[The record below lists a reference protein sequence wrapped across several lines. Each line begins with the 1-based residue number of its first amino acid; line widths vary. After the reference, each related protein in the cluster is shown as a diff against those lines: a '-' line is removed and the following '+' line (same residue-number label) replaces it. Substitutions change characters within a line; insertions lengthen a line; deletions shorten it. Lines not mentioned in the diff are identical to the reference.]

1 MRIIFKNIKLKS
13 IKVKFIFFLV
23 LFILLGVGI
32 PIYYLVTQF
41 REDFRERS
49 ITLTNASL
57 NVLEF
62 GLYNAMMQGKQKNL
76 PQILNK
82 LSQDKNIDHIR
93 IFDKNGKILF
103 ANKTNEQG
111 KLIQEIAPGHPGQN
125 VKLITKRHISFL
137 ENNRIYSAVQPIIN
151 RSECQ
156 KCHSQK
162 KIIAYLDIDTD
173 LTKSEQRFYTG
184 SRHMIYLG
192 SLLLIILA
200 VGSYLL
206 FNHFINKPLN
216 KFMIALDTVEK
227 GNLDIQLDSNRFD
240 EFGILNMHF
249 NSMVS
254 KLKNSIKTIEKF
266 HFDQLRQAD
275 KLVTL
280 GELTAAI
287 AHDINNYAAIIFSR
301 ADYLIYE
308 AQSNSQLKHYAGDLD
323 VINKQILK
331 ISKITS
337 NILRNSKRLPLE
349 IKKVNL
355 IDIIKSVLDSLSPL
369 LKKSNIEVKTDFV
382 EQNVFI
388 KADQTQI
395 EQLFMNIINNAI
407 DAMGKNGILNILI
420 RKSKLNQPEAIIKDN
435 GSGISKEIIHDIFS
449 PFFTTKSQG
458 KGTGLGLYIAKKI
471 CDNHNADI
479 SCESEQGIGTSFRIT
494 FSAEGN

>member
-1 MRIIFKNIKLKS
+1 
-13 IKVKFIFFLV
+13 
-23 LFILLGVGI
+23 
-32 PIYYLVTQF
+32 
-41 REDFRERS
+41 
-49 ITLTNASL
+49 
-57 NVLEF
+57 
-62 GLYNAMMQGKQKNL
+62 
-76 PQILNK
+76 
-82 LSQDKNIDHIR
+82 
-93 IFDKNGKILF
+93 
-103 ANKTNEQG
+103 
-111 KLIQEIAPGHPGQN
+111 
-125 VKLITKRHISFL
+125 
-137 ENNRIYSAVQPIIN
+137 
-151 RSECQ
+151 
-156 KCHSQK
+156 
-162 KIIAYLDIDTD
+162 
-173 LTKSEQRFYTG
+173 
-184 SRHMIYLG
+184 
-192 SLLLIILA
+192 
-200 VGSYLL
+200 
-206 FNHFINKPLN
+206 
-216 KFMIALDTVEK
+216 MIALDTVEK
-227 GNLDIQLDSNRFD
+227 GNLDIQLSSERYD
-240 EFGILNMHF
+240 EFGILNKHF

-254 KLKNSIKTIEKF
+254 KLKNSIQTIENF

-308 AQSNSQLKHYAGDLD
+308 AQSNSQLKHYLADLD

-349 IKKVNL
+349 IKKVSL
-355 IDIIKSVLDSLSPL
+355 TDIIKSVLDSLSPL

-388 KADQTQI
+388 EADQTQI

-479 SCESEQGIGTSFRIT
+479 SCESERGIGTSFRIT
-494 FSAEGN
+494 FSAEGD